1 MATAADATQ
10 SQDSQPGV
18 DSRPLVLGVAGGSG
32 SGKTTVVERIIEGVG
47 DIPVSLLHHDSYYRD
62 HPDLSLEE
70 RALLNYDH
78 PDVLES
84 PLMAEHL
91 RELLAGRSVQVPV
104 YDFTTHARSSD
115 TRTVEPAPVII
126 VDGILVLADPELR
139 ELMDIRVFVDTDPDV
154 RFIRRLQRDTE
165 ARGRTVASVIEQY
178 EATVRPMHLEYVD
191 PSRRQAHVI
200 IPFGGENRVAIA
212 MLVARLRVR
221 VSSATQ

>member
-1 MATAADATQ
+1 MATEADARQ
-10 SQDSQPGV
+10 SRDSVSSSDQR
-18 DSRPLVLGVAGGSG
+18 SLVLGIAGGSG

-47 DIPVSLLHHDSYYRD
+47 EIPVSLLHHDSYYRD
-62 HPDLSLEE
+62 HPDLTLDE

-78 PDVLES
+78 PEVLES
-84 PLMAEHL
+84 SLMAEHL
-91 RELLAGRSVQVPV
+91 RQLLDGRPVEVPV
-104 YDFTTHARSSD
+104 YDFTLHQRSSE
-115 TRTVEPAPVII
+115 TRRVDPAPVII

-139 ELMDIRVFVDTDPDV
+139 ELMDIRVYVDTDPDV
-154 RFIRRLQRDTE
+154 RFIRRLRRDTE
-165 ARGRTVASVIEQY
+165 DRGRTVGSVIEQY

-221 VSSATQ
+221 VAGAAS